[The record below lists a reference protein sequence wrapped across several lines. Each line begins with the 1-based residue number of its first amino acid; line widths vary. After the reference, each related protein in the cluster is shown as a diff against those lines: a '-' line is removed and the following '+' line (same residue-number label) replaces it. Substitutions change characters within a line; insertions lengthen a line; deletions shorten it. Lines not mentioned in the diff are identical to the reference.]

1 MLSKFMEFIGMLNS
15 YFYGEQWY
23 IYWGIIF
30 IILAIAVVLN
40 VPSFIKSIKAAKAR
54 GKK

>member
-1 MLSKFMEFIGMLNS
+1 MWSKFMEVIGMLNS

-30 IILAIAVVLN
+30 IILSIAVGVN
-40 VPSFIKSIKAAKAR
+40 IPSFVKSIKAAKER